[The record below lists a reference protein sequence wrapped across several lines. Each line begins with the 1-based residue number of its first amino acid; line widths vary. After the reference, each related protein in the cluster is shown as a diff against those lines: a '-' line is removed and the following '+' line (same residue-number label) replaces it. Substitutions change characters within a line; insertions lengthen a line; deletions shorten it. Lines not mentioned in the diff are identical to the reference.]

1 MTIQKEHIVSE
12 EIQCQ
17 MMIQKKYRNDD
28 PQQIHD
34 QVHLRVTD
42 DYERRR
48 AADPAL
54 SIGQNAMRRKIVM
67 IMMEMMLV
75 MIMLLMD

>member
-1 MTIQKEHIVSE
+1 MTIHNKYPINEKIR
-12 EIQCQ
+12 CQ
-17 MMIQKKYRNDD
+17 MMIQKKYINDER
-28 PQQIHD
+28 QEIHD

-54 SIGQNAMRRKIVM
+54 SIGQNAMMRKIVTIRM
-67 IMMEMMLV
+67 VMMLE

>member
-17 MMIQKKYRNDD
+17 MMIQKNYRNDD

-54 SIGQNAMRRKIVM
+54 SIGQNAMMRKIVI
-67 IMMEMMLV
+67 IMMVMMLV
-75 MIMLLMD
+75 MIMLLLD

>member
-1 MTIQKEHIVSE
+1 
-12 EIQCQ
+12 
-17 MMIQKKYRNDD
+17 MMIQKKYINDER
-28 PQQIHD
+28 QEIHD

-54 SIGQNAMRRKIVM
+54 SIGQNMMMRKIVT

-75 MIMLLMD
+75 MMMLLMD

>member
-1 MTIQKEHIVSE
+1 M
-12 EIQCQ
+12 
-17 MMIQKKYRNDD
+17 
-28 PQQIHD
+28 

-54 SIGQNAMRRKIVM
+54 SIGLIFHFHHDDVDDDYDDYDDN
-67 IMMEMMLV
+67 
-75 MIMLLMD
+75 DDDDD

>member
-17 MMIQKKYRNDD
+17 MMIQKNYRNDD

-54 SIGQNAMRRKIVM
+54 SIGQNAMMRKIVI
-67 IMMEMMLV
+67 IMMVMMLV

>member
-1 MTIQKEHIVSE
+1 MTIHNKYTISE
-12 EIQCQ
+12 KIQCQ
-17 MMIQKKYRNDD
+17 MAIQKKYTNDD

-54 SIGQNAMRRKIVM
+54 SIGQNAMMRKIVT
-67 IMMEMMLV
+67 IMMEMILV
-75 MIMLLMD
+75 MMILLMD

>member
-17 MMIQKKYRNDD
+17 MMIQKNYRNDD

>member
-17 MMIQKKYRNDD
+17 MMIQKNYRNDD

-54 SIGQNAMRRKIVM
+54 SIGQNMMMRKIVT

>member
-1 MTIQKEHIVSE
+1 MSIHNKYTISE
-12 EIQCQ
+12 KIKCQ

-54 SIGQNAMRRKIVM
+54 SIGQNTMMRKIVS
-67 IMMEMMLV
+67 IMMVMMLV

>member
-1 MTIQKEHIVSE
+1 MTIQKEQIVSE

-17 MMIQKKYRNDD
+17 MMIHKKYRNDD

-54 SIGQNAMRRKIVM
+54 SIGQNAMMRKIVT
-67 IMMEMMLV
+67 IMMVMMLL

>member
-1 MTIQKEHIVSE
+1 
-12 EIQCQ
+12 

-28 PQQIHD
+28 TKKQIHD

-54 SIGQNAMRRKIVM
+54 SIGQNTMMRKIVT
-67 IMMEMMLV
+67 IMMVMMLV